1 MKTDDLV
8 SQIRFFSRE
17 MVRELGLLNN
27 RFAVI
32 GSTSQ
37 CHALVELDSH
47 AVLNSGQLSKILNL
61 EKSTVSR
68 VVTHLYEQELCDIQP
83 DANDRRNKLI
93 SLTKK
98 GQVLANEIHC
108 AAKLQV
114 KLALEVM
121 NEEEKHIVVRGISIY
136 AQALRKS
143 RVQNECTIRKLLK
156 DDVPQLINIIKSVR
170 AEFGF
175 DSSHPEAPL
184 FEEELKNLYESYTEK
199 NAEYY
204 VLIHDEKI
212 VGGAGFG
219 SISTPEKHICE
230 LKGMYLSQQLRG
242 FGLGS
247 MLLKKTLLEA
257 TNRGFKKCYL
267 ETNDFMQG
275 ANTLYIKNGF
285 EKLDKPIEGAGHE
298 CTNIWYIKKL

>member
-1 MKTDDLV
+1 MTTDALI
-8 SQIRFFSRE
+8 SQIRASTRQ

-27 RFAVI
+27 RFATI
-32 GSTSQ
+32 GSASQ

-47 AVLNSGQLSKILNL
+47 GVLNSGQLSTILNL

-68 VVTHLYEQELCDIQP
+68 LVTHLHENGLCDIQS

-98 GQVLANEIHC
+98 GQALANEIHF

-114 KLALEVM
+114 NQALEMM
-121 NEEEKHIVVRGISIY
+121 NEDERNIVVQGISLY
-136 AQALRKS
+136 AKALRKS
-143 RVQNECTIRKLLK
+143 GIQNEYTIRKLLK
-156 DDVPQLINIIKSVR
+156 HDVPQLINIIKSVR

-175 DSSHPEAPL
+175 DASHPQAPL
-184 FEEELKNLYESYTEK
+184 FEEELKNLYESYTGK
-199 NAEYY
+199 NREYY
-204 VLIHDEKI
+204 VLTHDDKI

-219 SISTPEKHICE
+219 AISSPEKNICE

-242 FGLGS
+242 LGLGS
-247 MLLKKTLLEA
+247 KLLKRVLEEA
-257 TNRGFKKCYL
+257 VNRGFKKCYL
-267 ETNDFMQG
+267 ETNDFMHG
-275 ANTLYIKNGF
+275 ANTLYMKNGF
-285 EKLDKPIEGAGHE
+285 VKLAKPIDGAGHA